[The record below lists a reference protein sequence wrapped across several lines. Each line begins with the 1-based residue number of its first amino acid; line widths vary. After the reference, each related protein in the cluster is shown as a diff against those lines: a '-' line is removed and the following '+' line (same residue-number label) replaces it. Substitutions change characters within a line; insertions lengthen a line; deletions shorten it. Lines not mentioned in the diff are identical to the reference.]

1 MLAGWKQDSKNSV
14 SADELL
20 DMYIELYNG
29 CIAKIPADMHIGV
42 HLCRGNFVN
51 SRHFSEGGYVSFLL
65 SFLLSSLSLSLPSP
79 SPSPLP
85 C

>member
-1 MLAGWKQDSKNSV
+1 MLAGWKQDSNNSV

-29 CIAKIPADMHIGV
+29 CIAKIPADMHVGV

-51 SRHFSEGGYVSFLL
+51 SRHFSEGGYVS
-65 SFLLSSLSLSLPSP
+65 SLFSLPSP
-79 SPSPLP
+79 LFPPLP
-85 C
+85 H